1 MAAALAPSVAAT
13 RSAVRDLLFAE
24 PDDSLVLVA
33 CSGGADSLALAT
45 ATTFVAPRIGLRAGL
60 VTIDHGLQA
69 GSADRADDLVKWAS
83 GAGLNPAVAI
93 SVDASGTGEGPEAA
107 ARAARYQA
115 LATAAIETGASA
127 VLLGHT
133 RDDQAET
140 VLLALS
146 RGSGPR
152 GIAGMPAR
160 RSMHGVT
167 FLRPFLDISRE
178 QTLAACVALGEA
190 VWDDPHN
197 HNPTFTRV
205 RVREAMPTLVNALG
219 ADVVANLARTAALV
233 AHDVTALDEIA
244 AAATADIVAPDG
256 SANCAALGVLPPA
269 IRTRVIRSFALG
281 LGTSGGALSRSHIA
295 ALDALVMAWRGQGPV
310 SLPGGLRVERRDG
323 RLLPM
328 E

>member
-1 MAAALAPSVAAT
+1 MAALAPSVAAT
-13 RSAVRDLLFAE
+13 RSAVRDLISAE
-24 PDDSLVLVA
+24 PEGSLVLVA

-45 ATTFVAPRIGLRAGL
+45 ATAFVAPRIGLRAGL
-60 VTIDHGLQA
+60 VTVDHGLQS
-69 GSADRADDLVKWAS
+69 GSGERAEDLVKWA
-83 GAGLNPAVAI
+83 AAADLDPAVAI
-93 SVDASGTGEGPEAA
+93 CVDAAATGDGPEAA
-107 ARAARYQA
+107 ARTARYQA
-115 LATAAIETGASA
+115 LASVANESSASA
-127 VLLGHT
+127 ILLGHT

-205 RVREAMPTLVNALG
+205 RVRDAMPTLVGALG

-256 SANCAALGVLPPA
+256 SATCAALAVLPPA

-323 RLLPM
+323 RLIVVG
-328 E
+328 